1 MRSTESWTLIE
12 AGGAAGG
19 TCVCACVRGP
29 EKLRAKMGRALV
41 AVPTVLAL
49 IPLSDSGTLPNGT
62 SNKSADKDAS

>member
-1 MRSTESWTLIE
+1 MVR
-12 AGGAAGG
+12 
-19 TCVCACVRGP
+19 ACVRVGEGRGP